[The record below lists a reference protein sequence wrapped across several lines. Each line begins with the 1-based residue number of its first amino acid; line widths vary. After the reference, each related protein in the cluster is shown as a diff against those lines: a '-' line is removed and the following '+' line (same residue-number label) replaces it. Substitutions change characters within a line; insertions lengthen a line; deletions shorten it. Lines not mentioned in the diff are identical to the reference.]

1 MPKAS
6 IVIPTLN
13 GGPLFAQGLR
23 SLFGQKPGFDFEV
36 IVIDS
41 GSKDGTLEELARH
54 PVRLLHT
61 AKKDFNHG
69 LTRTQAAGVATG
81 EFLVFL
87 TQDAEPTG
95 PLWLANLL
103 RPFEDPA
110 VAGTYARV
118 LPRPDASPLVER
130 KVMQDLVYGT
140 ERLVKR
146 IDDRAAWD
154 RAHPFERRM
163 QGHFNNVCSAIRA
176 SVFKELPFRKID
188 FGEDLDWGLRA
199 LEAGHAIVFEPTAE
213 VWHSHPTRL
222 REDYARYRADA
233 KLMLDLLGFVNRSS
247 WKAAVRAAGGEVLK
261 DWEFLRRKGLWPLL
275 RYGAFAPVLR
285 LTQTFGQ
292 LAGSRL
298 VARAAAA
305 SAPRAT

>member
-23 SLFGQKPGFDFEV
+23 SLFGQEPGFDFEV
-36 IVIDS
+36 VVIDS
-41 GSKDGTLEELARH
+41 GSTDGTLEVLSRH
-54 PVRLLHT
+54 PVQLLHT
-61 AKKDFNHG
+61 TRKEFNHG
-69 LTRTQAAGVATG
+69 LTRTRAAAAARG

-87 TQDAEPTG
+87 TQDAEPTS
-95 PLWLANLL
+95 PNWLGNLL

-146 IDDRAAWD
+146 IEDRAAWE
-154 RAHPFERRM
+154 RSHPFERRM

-176 SVFKELPFRKID
+176 SVFRVLPFREID

-199 LEAGHAIVFEPTAE
+199 LEAGHTIVFEPTAE

-222 REDYARYRADA
+222 REDYLRYRADA

-247 WKAAVRAAGGEVLK
+247 WRAAVRAAGGEVLK
-261 DWEFLRRKGLWPLL
+261 DWRFLSAKGLWPLL
-275 RYGAFAPVLR
+275 RYGAFAPLLR

-298 VARAAAA
+298 VARAAAGA
-305 SAPRAT
+305 AQRSA